1 MAFNF
6 IFNAVV
12 AVLLGI
18 IGILYIVHGYEQHK
32 REEMEQAAQNR
43 FDREGFFQS
52 YLSII
57 FGSFSLVMS
66 LLTLMKV
73 MLLR

>member
-1 MAFNF
+1 MIVFNL
-6 IFNAVV
+6 ISAI
-12 AVLLGI
+12 LLAI
-18 IGILYIVHGYEQHK
+18 IGVLYIVYGYEQRK
-32 REEMEQAAQNR
+32 REEMEQAAQSR
-43 FDREGFFQS
+43 FSREDFFQS

-66 LLTLMKV
+66 LLTLIKV

>member
-1 MAFNF
+1 MV
-6 IFNAVV
+6 IFNLVSAI
-12 AVLLGI
+12 LLAI
-18 IGILYIVHGYEQHK
+18 IGVLYIVYGYEQHK

-43 FDREGFFQS
+43 FSREDFFQS

>member
-1 MAFNF
+1 MIVFNLVSA
-6 IFNAVV
+6 I
-12 AVLLGI
+12 LLAI
-18 IGILYIVHGYEQHK
+18 IGVLYIVYGYEQHK

-66 LLTLMKV
+66 FLTLIKV